1 MHSTRRALPAARLPS
16 PGRRAL
22 RTRRTGR
29 ARFAGAVALL
39 AALAAAACAGAGN
52 DRRVQSLDPPTEQA
66 QTGAPAAAAGKG
78 AVEAEPG
85 TAASPDPASAEAN
98 SPAGGGGLM
107 AVAGPTGLRILRSDG
122 EVVAEL
128 AEGLVVTQPTW
139 SRDGSRLAATVIDPA
154 AGTAEVAVVD
164 AATWEMASAR
174 AIRPYFFYTWSHDGR
189 FLAALGP
196 RSGGGTSVDVLN
208 AVGTPAAN
216 SSIEGGSMYVA
227 WEPGGDDL
235 LLHADDRLFLVSDL
249 QAVEASA
256 DLGRVGT
263 RFQAPAW
270 VPGTRDFVYVEGAGD
285 PEDTEGRLVRRNAD
299 TSETADL
306 GPANGPVN
314 LAVDPR
320 GRRAAL
326 SHSGPLSESDPAGAV
341 ADLAL
346 TPVRPERV
354 EIVDLDTGRRTS
366 VLDGLGLWLEW
377 SPDGERLLVA
387 GIDDSGFA
395 WHVWASGTLE
405 TLSKLAPTET
415 FVRNYMAF
423 ANQYVET
430 PRLWSPDGRTFGF
443 GATDGDRTVAV
454 AIRADGQGASALG
467 SGEVAF
473 WNPGSN

>member
-1 MHSTRRALPAARLPS
+1 MLPDRLAPPVRGRLSTRC
-16 PGRRAL
+16 
-22 RTRRTGR
+22 
-29 ARFAGAVALL
+29 AGAVALV
-39 AALAAAACAGAGN
+39 AALAAAACAGTGA
-52 DRRVQSLDPPTEQA
+52 DRRVQSLDLPIEQA
-66 QTGAPAAAAGKG
+66 QTGAPDAAGGAAGGGTEEAEPDTAAAGPDSISAK
-78 AVEAEPG
+78 AEAEADS
-85 TAASPDPASAEAN
+85 T
-98 SPAGGGGLM
+98 AGGGGLM

-139 SRDGSRLAATVIDPA
+139 SRDGSKLAATVIDPA

-196 RSGGGTSVDVLN
+196 RSGGGTSVDVLD
-208 AVGTPAAN
+208 AAGSPAAN
-216 SSIEGGSMYVA
+216 LSIEGGSMYVA

-235 LLHADDRLFLVSDL
+235 LLHADDRLFLVGDL

-270 VPGTRDFVYVEGAGD
+270 VPGTRDFVYVEGSGD
-285 PEDTEGRLVRRNAD
+285 PADTEGRLVRRSAD
-299 TSETADL
+299 TSEAADL

-326 SHSGPLSESDPAGAV
+326 SHSGPLPEPDPAGAV
-341 ADLAL
+341 TGLAL

-354 EIVDLDTGRRTS
+354 EIVDLDTGQRTP
-366 VLDGLGLWLEW
+366 VLDGFGLWLEW

-387 GIDDSGFA
+387 GLDDSGFA
-395 WHVWASGTLE
+395 WHVWAGGTLE

-415 FVRNYMAF
+415 FARNYMAF

-430 PRLWSPDGRTFGF
+430 PRLWSPDSRTFGF
-443 GATDGDRTVAV
+443 GATDGGRPIAV

-473 WNPGSN
+473 WKPGSN

>member
-1 MHSTRRALPAARLPS
+1 MQSTRRAPSADRLPS
-16 PGRRAL
+16 PGRKAL
-22 RTRRTGR
+22 RTQRPGQ
-29 ARFAGAVALL
+29 ARVAGAVALV
-39 AALAAAACAGAGN
+39 AALAAAACAGTGA
-52 DRRVQSLDPPTEQA
+52 DRRVQSLDPPVEQA
-66 QTGAPAAAAGKG
+66 QADAPDAGEGATGGGAA
-78 AVEAEPG
+78 EAEPEI
-85 TAASPDPASAEAN
+85 TAAGPDRAEAG
-98 SPAGGGGLM
+98 SPAGGVGLM

-122 EVVAEL
+122 EVVADL

-139 SRDGSRLAATVIDPA
+139 SRDGSKLAATVIDPA

-196 RSGGGTSVDVLN
+196 RSGGGTSVDVLD
-208 AVGTPAAN
+208 AAGAPAAN

-270 VPGTRDFVYVEGAGD
+270 VPGTRDFVYVEGSGD
-285 PEDTEGRLVRRNAD
+285 PADTEGRLVRRNAD

-314 LAVDPR
+314 LAVDSR

-326 SHSGPLSESDPAGAV
+326 SHSGPRPEPDPAGAV
-341 ADLAL
+341 TDLAL
-346 TPVRPERV
+346 TPLRPERV

-377 SPDGERLLVA
+377 SPDGQRLLVA

-395 WHVWASGTLE
+395 WHVWADGALE

-415 FVRNYMAF
+415 FARNYMAF

-443 GATDGDRTVAV
+443 GAMDGGRPVAV
-454 AIRADGQGASALG
+454 AIGADGQGASALG

-473 WNPGSN
+473 WNPG

>member
-1 MHSTRRALPAARLPS
+1 MRTRRALSA
-16 PGRRAL
+16 
-22 RTRRTGR
+22 TQ
-29 ARFAGAVALL
+29 FAGAVTLL
-39 AALAAAACAGAGN
+39 VALAAAACAGTGT
-52 DRRVQSLDPPTEQA
+52 DRQVRSLDPPIEQTQA
-66 QTGAPAAAAGKG
+66 NAPDAAASGGAAEAEPETAAAGPDRG
-78 AVEAEPG
+78 STEAD
-85 TAASPDPASAEAN
+85 SL
-98 SPAGGGGLM
+98 AGGGGLM

-139 SRDGSRLAATVIDPA
+139 SRDGARLAATVIDPA

-208 AVGTPAAN
+208 AAGTPAAN

-270 VPGTRDFVYVEGAGD
+270 VPGTRDFVYVEGSGD

-320 GRRAAL
+320 GFRAAL
-326 SHSGPLSESDPAGAV
+326 SHSGPPPEPDPAGAV

-395 WHVWASGTLE
+395 WHVWAGGTLE
-405 TLSKLAPTET
+405 TLSRLAPTET